1 LAKHQEKLLAELTKA
16 YAEESDR
23 EREEI
28 ESGRRMAF
36 DQEMEARLKGMKLTL
51 APEDIE
57 GAMEEVKE
65 VYKCSTR
72 LSIISFNFSYILLWS

>member
-1 LAKHQEKLLAELTKA
+1 MAQQQEKLIAELTKA

-36 DQEMEARLKGMKLTL
+36 DQEMEARLKGMKLSL
-51 APEDIE
+51 SPEDIDE
-57 GAMEEVKE
+57 AMEEVKE
-65 VYKCSTR
+65 VICEVIKV
-72 LSIISFNFSYILLWS
+72 